1 MPKLAEEV
9 EVVYDRKEIWGHLRV
24 YIQRPAHWHTLRLE
38 PSFWEVAE
46 NTPPRMECGQEGW
59 CINLFAI
66 YLMFGWRLGS
76 ECDTWVGINMTWGFR
91 RHRMSV
97 DLGRGRQRANCSR
110 VSLMFANSK
119 QVLLCRFW
127 LHAIFLMKEEYTQT
141 NLPSFVGTPHDALSG
156 NYLSI
161 PSTALF
167 KL

>member
-1 MPKLAEEV
+1 
-9 EVVYDRKEIWGHLRV
+9 
-24 YIQRPAHWHTLRLE
+24 
-38 PSFWEVAE
+38 
-46 NTPPRMECGQEGW
+46 
-59 CINLFAI
+59 
-66 YLMFGWRLGS
+66 
-76 ECDTWVGINMTWGFR
+76 
-91 RHRMSV
+91 MSV